1 MFCSLVYAGNHIKER
16 RLLWTDLGIHK
27 HVTRGCPWV
36 LLGDFN
42 VALNLED
49 TYSGSSSLNSA
60 MIEFKDCVADI
71 EVMDIN
77 CSGLHF
83 TWNQKPKGGGGIL
96 KKLDRIMGNV
106 EFIDEFPG
114 AHAFFQPYRISDH
127 SPAVLKIPDLPSN
140 KPKPFKFFNFITHK
154 KKFLEVVAAHWNSN
168 VHGHSMFQVTTKLKA
183 LKRPLRKLVH
193 DQGNLHDRVNKLRHE
208 LDVVQKSLDLRP
220 DDQILREEEAVYV
233 QAFNEAKLDEEHF
246 LKQKAKIEWL
256 NVGDSNSAYFHK
268 SLKSRIQRSQIE
280 VVLRTDNIELSG
292 PNVPDAFV
300 HHYEM
305 FLGTQMTCDEL
316 NCDGLFTKVISDQSC
331 SNMVRNIT
339 DEEIKKA
346 MFSIG
351 DDRAPGPDGFT
362 SAFFKKGWDIVGH
375 DVCKV
380 IRDFFVNGQL
390 LKELNHTFI
399 ALIPKVSTPHR
410 INDYRPISCCNV
422 IYKCISKILT
432 NCIIEG
438 IKEIV
443 SDNQSAFVPGRRISD
458 NILLTQELMHNYHR
472 NRGPP
477 RCAFKVD
484 IQKAYDTVD
493 WNFLETILKRF
504 GFHTGFWSL
513 NEFKNVSGLVPS
525 IPKSTVYFCNVV
537 NHVKLAIL
545 SIMPF
550 SEGTLPVT
558 YLGVPLISTRLFNRD
573 CKVISSM
580 HVYWPSVLMIPI
592 GILLDIEQLIRGFL
606 WCNGELKRGKAKVA
620 WADICLPKS
629 KGGLGLRRLEIF
641 NIALM
646 TTHIWNIV
654 SNKESLWVRGIH
666 TYKLKGRSLWEIGSG
681 RDVSIWFDWWSDEC
695 PLIRYLS
702 PRDISREG
710 FTLQDTIADMVS
722 NEGWRW
728 PQAWLLKA
736 PILGLITTP
745 VLEVNKLDTCWWR
758 DDNGHMSKFSVKAA
772 WEAFRPRGNEVTW
785 HRIVWFSNNIPR
797 HAFHLW
803 LVMRKS
809 LKTHDKLRQWDVGG
823 DLNLSMD
830 IVPARLE
837 DIVYFL

>member
-1 MFCSLVYAGNHIKER
+1 MEVVA
-16 RLLWTDLGIHK
+16 RLLGVVVDLGIHK

-71 EVMDIN
+71 EV
-77 CSGLHF
+77 
-83 TWNQKPKGGGGIL
+83 
-96 KKLDRIMGNV
+96 
-106 EFIDEFPG
+106 
-114 AHAFFQPYRISDH
+114 
-127 SPAVLKIPDLPSN
+127 
-140 KPKPFKFFNFITHK
+140 
-154 KKFLEVVAAHWNSN
+154 VAAHWNSN
-168 VHGHSMFQVTTKLKA
+168 VHAHSMFQVTTKLKA

-233 QAFNEAKLDEEHF
+233 QAFNEAKLDEERF

-268 SLKSRIQRSQIE
+268 SLKSRIQRSRIE
-280 VVLRTDNIELSG
+280 VVLGTDNIELSG

-316 NCDGLFTKVISDQSC
+316 NCDGIFT
-331 SNMVRNIT
+331 
-339 DEEIKKA
+339 
-346 MFSIG
+346 
-351 DDRAPGPDGFT
+351 
-362 SAFFKKGWDIVGH
+362 KGWDIVGH
-375 DVCKV
+375 DVCKA

-399 ALIPKVSTPHR
+399 ALIPKKGL
-410 INDYRPISCCNV
+410 YR
-422 IYKCISKILT
+422 
-432 NCIIEG
+432 
-438 IKEIV
+438 
-443 SDNQSAFVPGRRISD
+443 
-458 NILLTQELMHNYHR
+458 
-472 NRGPP
+472 
-477 RCAFKVD
+477 
-484 IQKAYDTVD
+484 
-493 WNFLETILKRF
+493 
-504 GFHTGFWSL
+504 
-513 NEFKNVSGLVPS
+513 
-525 IPKSTVYFCNVV
+525 
-537 NHVKLAIL
+537 
-545 SIMPF
+545 
-550 SEGTLPVT
+550 VT
-558 YLGVPLISTRLFNRD
+558 YLGVPLISTCLFNRD
-573 CKVISSM
+573 CKVLVEKAQNRIGDWKNKSLSYAGRLQLCKSVISSM
-580 HVYWPSVLMIPI
+580 HVYWASVLMIPI

-606 WCNGELKRGKAKVA
+606 WCNGELKHGKAKVA
-620 WADICLPKS
+620 GADICLPKS
-629 KGGLGLRRLEIF
+629 EGGLGLRSLEIF
-641 NIALM
+641 NAALM

-654 SNKESLWVRGIH
+654 SNKELLWH
-666 TYKLKGRSLWEIGSG
+666 IGSG

-702 PRDISREG
+702 PRDISRDG
-710 FTLQDTIADMVS
+710 FTLQDIIADMVS

-758 DDNGHMSKFSVKAA
+758 DNNGHMSKFSVKAA

-809 LKTHDKLRQWDVGG
+809 LKTHDKLRQLDGNLLIIMTNLPPPDHVADLPEDEPVNPKPGPIILYHAPAQPEGYVG
-823 DLNLSMD
+823 DDDME
-830 IVPARLE
+830 E
-837 DIVYFL
+837 DEEEDPDEDPEEEPIE